1 MIVLE
6 GINDIGWPH
15 MKARLPNGTSMKEAP
30 FAVYW

>member
-6 GINDIGWPH
+6 GINDIGWP
-15 MKARLPNGTSMKEAP
+15 KARLPNGTSMKEAP